1 MSKSTASIFTSESV
15 SEGHPDKVSDRISDA
30 ILDAYLTRDPEAK
43 VACETLTTHG
53 LICIAGEVTAAGGP
67 IPKEEIAQIAREAIT
82 DIGYAGGW
90 DLRFDVSNVEIQV
103 HLHAQSKEINAA
115 VVDKKDRK
123 SQGAGD
129 QGMMFGYASNETDE
143 LMPAPIVWAHGLT
156 RELARL
162 RKSGEVSWLRPDAK
176 SQVSIRYE
184 DGRPAEVT
192 RIVVST
198 QHDEGVTQKQIFDL
212 LVSRVIPR
220 VIPSGFLGGNL
231 EQLILANPSGSFV
244 EGGPAT
250 DTGLTGRKIIVD
262 TYGGMARHG
271 GGAFSGK
278 DPSKVDRS
286 AAYAARYVAKNV
298 VHAGLADRCE
308 IQVAYAIGVA
318 DPVAMAVETYGT
330 GKASQEEIV
339 KWIADN
345 FDLTPRGISEDLELL
360 QPIYTPTAA
369 YGHFGREPGVDG
381 AFPWERIL
389 GKVVSGG
396 QQQAQPLAASISA

>member
-1 MSKSTASIFTSESV
+1 MSERTASIFTSESV
-15 SEGHPDKVSDRISDA
+15 SEGHPDKVADRISDA
-30 ILDAYLTRDPEAK
+30 ILDAYLRRDPEAK
-43 VACETLTTHG
+43 VACETLVTHG
-53 LICIAGEVTAAGGP
+53 YVCVAGEVTAAGGE
-67 IPKEEIAQIAREAIT
+67 IPVEEIRAIARECIT

-90 DLRFDVSNVEIQV
+90 DMRFDVSNVEIDV
-103 HLHAQSKEINAA
+103 RLHAQSKEINAA
-115 VVDKKDRK
+115 VAKPDRK

-129 QGMMFGYASNETDE
+129 QGMMFGYASDETAE

-156 RELARL
+156 RELAHL
-162 RKSGEVSWLRPDAK
+162 RRSGEVDWLRPDAK

-184 DGRPAEVT
+184 DGRPVEVT

-198 QHDEGVTQKQIFDL
+198 QHDPGVSQKQIFEL
-212 LVSRVIPR
+212 LVDGVIPHI
-220 VIPSGFLGGNL
+220 IPATFLGKDL
-231 EQLILANPSGSFV
+231 SRIVLANPSGSFV

-286 AAYAARYVAKNV
+286 AAYAARHVAKNV
-298 VHAGLADRCE
+298 VANGLAERCE
-308 IQVAYAIGVA
+308 IQLAYAIGVA
-318 DPVAMAVETYGT
+318 QPLAMAIETYGT
-330 GKASQEEIV
+330 GRADAEEIAT
-339 KWIADN
+339 WIRAH
-345 FDLTPRGISEDLELL
+345 FDLSPRGISEDLELL

-381 AFPWERIL
+381 PFPWERVRQL
-389 GKVVSGG
+389 ATATRAAR
-396 QQQAQPLAASISA
+396 QQAVPAR